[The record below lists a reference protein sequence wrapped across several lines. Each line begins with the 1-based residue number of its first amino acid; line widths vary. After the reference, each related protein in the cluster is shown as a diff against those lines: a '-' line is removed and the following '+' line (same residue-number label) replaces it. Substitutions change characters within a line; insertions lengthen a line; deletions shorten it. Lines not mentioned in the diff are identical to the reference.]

1 MKSLPNPMFKPFV
14 STGVPLGAALGLLL
28 IGASAFRLAAQS
40 FDFNAGNDNGWTR
53 YSLPAIWAATF
64 SFPDDGEGG
73 KAYKIYAPP
82 NAGDPYG
89 LMNARGGSFRADVL
103 YSGRFSVGCDLLSWN
118 AVWRQ
123 EAGILYYITDV
134 GLGTTDGYAATYSSG
149 YRNLYITRV
158 LNEGQTTVAELGSG
172 SITFDPTHRYRLV
185 VSTHDG
191 YTFLFQAFDKAEPN
205 NAIASAIGVD
215 YTYNAGVC
223 GLFVFQ
229 QTYPSATEAAEATF
243 DNYQAFVPAAG
254 AMPATVTDLSP
265 PPGGKATAVYPTVS
279 VAIMDRDTMVDSTR
293 IYLALDG
300 VWIPQSSLTIE
311 PQVTKSQNPPASGIY
326 FSGATVTYPITTL
339 LPWGSKHT
347 NIVAF
352 ADFSNNW
359 HTNTWTWTV
368 AYPYLFASNSLP
380 VGSLNVRGFDVRMA
394 QSDNGGVNLENSLAR
409 ALQQLAIPPAIPV
422 DRTATS
428 IVQVL
433 NWNKNGT
440 PANVPGLCPGGYINI
455 AVEALTY
462 LELTPGVHRFRINT
476 DDRAAVYSGAS
487 FKDPNAVVLWENPGS
502 TANATFEFVVE
513 AAGLYP
519 VRCLWEETGGSALLQ
534 LSSVNLGDLSEVLIN
549 DPGNPAAVKAFY
561 PMVCQS
567 SSSLPG
573 AFAINPAA
581 VHAVNTVDLL
591 DAACSP
597 TVVGSMVT
605 GGSFTLPLGAETQ
618 FYRLDGPRQTR
629 ITRITKGASSLVI
642 QYQVQ

>member
-1 MKSLPNPMFKPFV
+1 MKSLPTPMFKPLV
-14 STGVPLGAALGLLL
+14 STCFPLAAALGLALL
-28 IGASAFRLAAQS
+28 AASGPRLAAQS
-40 FDFNAGNDNGWTR
+40 FDFNSGNDSGWTR

-89 LMNARGGSFRADVL
+89 LMNARAGSFRPDVS

-123 EAGILYYITDV
+123 EAGLLFFISQP
-134 GLGTTDGYAATYSSG
+134 GLGTTDGYSATYSSA
-149 YRNLYITRV
+149 YHNLYISRI
-158 LNEGQTTVAELGSG
+158 LDESETTVAELGSG
-172 SITFDPTHRYRLV
+172 SVTLDPTHRYRLV
-185 VSTHDG
+185 VSSHDG
-191 YTFLFQAFDKAEPN
+191 YTFLFQLFDKADPL
-205 NAIASAIGVD
+205 NAWASAIGVD
-215 YTYNAGVC
+215 FAYSSGIC
-223 GLFVFQ
+223 GLLVFE

-243 DNYQAFVPAAG
+243 DNYHAFVPAAG
-254 AMPATVTDLSP
+254 AMPATITDLSP

-300 VWIPQSSLTIE
+300 VWVPQSSLTIE
-311 PQVTKSQNPPASGIY
+311 PQVTKSQNPPASGTY

-347 NIVAF
+347 NTVAF

-359 HTNTWTWTV
+359 HTNSWSWTV

-380 VGSLNVRGFDVRMA
+380 LGSLNVRGFDVRMA

-409 ALQQLAIPPAIPV
+409 ALQQLAIPPTIPV
-422 DRTATS
+422 DRAATS
-428 IVQVL
+428 IVQML
-433 NWNKNGT
+433 SWNKNGT
-440 PANVPGLCPGGYINI
+440 PTNVPGLCPGGYINI
-455 AVEALTY
+455 AVESLAY
-462 LELTPGVHRFRINT
+462 LELTPGLHRFRINT

-487 FKDPNAVVLWENPGS
+487 LNDPNAVVLWENPGN

-519 VRCLWEETGGSALLQ
+519 VRCLWEETGGGAQLH
-534 LSSVNLGDLSEVLIN
+534 LSSVNLGDLTEVLIN
-549 DPGNPAAVKAFY
+549 DPGNPAAVKAYY

-567 SSSLPG
+567 SGSLPG
-573 AFAINPAA
+573 AFAINPSA
-581 VHAVNTVDLL
+581 VNAVNTMDLT

-597 TVVGSMVT
+597 TVVGKMVT
-605 GGSFTLPLGAETQ
+605 GGTFTLPIAAQTQ
-618 FYRLDGPRQTR
+618 FYRLDGPRKTR
-629 ITRITKGASSLVI
+629 ITNITKGASNVVI
-642 QYQVQ
+642 QYHVE